1 MDYLV
6 TRNVDRVLYL
16 LDQHLGISFALTA
29 SHHVED
35 QLVNGQADRQSEE
48 NPCANCHVEG
58 VTATSVDHIVKGPDG
73 FGIAMISGNGDNAL
87 CVSASVRL
95 ASPLCASLR
104 ASGICENHPSSKI
117 CTEGISA
124 IRKNMHAP
132 DTIGRSCR
140 HGPGALHPLHVC

>member
-1 MDYLV
+1 M
-6 TRNVDRVLYL
+6 DRVLYL

-29 SHHVED
+29 PHHVED

-87 CVSASVRL
+87 CVSTSVCL
-95 ASPLCASLR
+95 ANRFCASLR
-104 ASGICENHPSSKI
+104 ASVRITLPPKSVQK
-117 CTEGISA
+117 GISA
-124 IRKNMHAP
+124 IHKSMHAP
-132 DTIGRSCR
+132 DTIRRSCCHR
-140 HGPGALHPLHVC
+140 SGALHPLYVC